1 MSKTRDL
8 LSKTWLENIKD
19 LDSKALNELVVVAE
33 LRMRQIAAER
43 DNDEKLAAAEEIA
56 GDLKKGYKALTDL
69 EKARITYLLEHIE
82 ELGELDIMGD

>member
-33 LRMRQIAAER
+33 LRM
-43 DNDEKLAAAEEIA
+43 KL
-56 GDLKKGYKALTDL
+56 LPKG
-69 EKARITYLLEHIE
+69 
-82 ELGELDIMGD
+82 IMMRS